1 MKYYEVNLKVN
12 SEFTEIMLAELADI
26 GYDSFLETEEGLQA
40 YIEEDLYDPEALEQV
55 IDDYKELTSLTYTIQ
70 SIHQQNWNKEWES
83 NFSPIDING
92 KVYVRATFHDPAPES
107 YLQEIIIVPKMS
119 FGTGHHETT
128 EQMIALQMDIDHK
141 GKSVLDVGTGTGIL
155 AIMAHKLGAKRIHA
169 FDIDEW
175 SVENGMENFQLN
187 GITDITI
194 EQATI
199 EDQGEETY
207 DIVLANINRNVL
219 LAEIPKYVH
228 LTNEYLI
235 VSGFYTKDVADIE
248 AVAKPSGLK
257 KVKLISKNDWTAV
270 VFKK

>member
-12 SEFTEIMLAELADI
+12 TEFTEIMLAELADI
-26 GYDSFLETEEGLQA
+26 GYDSFLETEEGLLA
-40 YIEEDLYDPEALEQV
+40 YIEEEHFDPEVLDEL
-55 IDDYKELTSLTYTIQ
+55 ISEYKDQTKLSYSTTPIV
-70 SIHQQNWNKEWES
+70 QQNWNKEWEN

-107 YLQEIIIVPKMS
+107 YLHEIIIVPKMS

-128 EQMIALQMDIDHK
+128 EQMIALQMEIDHQS
-141 GKSVLDVGTGTGIL
+141 KSVLDVGTGTGIL
-155 AIMAHKLGAKRIHA
+155 AIMANKLGATRIHS

-187 GITDITI
+187 DIDNITI

-199 EDQGEETY
+199 DEQGEETY

-219 LAEIPKYVH
+219 LAEIPKYAR
-228 LTNEYLI
+228 LANEYLI